1 MALVLVGIVLRKGG
15 VPGTPEA
22 PSHSGATGGHR
33 GRRLPPCRSLPT
45 PVPGTQRWQRPHWYA
60 LIEHIHQLS
69 PLIGAPD
76 SASAGDTPTAR
87 HQRSPRPRGWEHR
100 DPRALEATQGST
112 ASPPCRRV
120 CACACAR
127 VCLAGPLLTKR
138 QAATHSVKTAEA
150 RGPICHPR
158 RARRAGSGDAARTR
172 CQLARAG
179 PLASQTSRGAG
190 P

>member
-1 MALVLVGIVLRKGG
+1 MLRKGG
-15 VPGTPEA
+15 VPGTHEA
-22 PSHSGATGGHR
+22 PSHPGATGGHR
-33 GRRLPPCRSLPT
+33 GGWLPPCRSLPAL
-45 PVPGTQRWQRPHWYA
+45 VLGTQRWQRPHWYA

-69 PLIGAPD
+69 PLTGAPG
-76 SASAGDTPTAR
+76 SASTGDTPPAQ
-87 HQRSPRPRGWEHR
+87 HQRSPRPGAGNTG
-100 DPRALEATQGST
+100 ALAPARLRRATQ
-112 ASPPCRRV
+112 PRM
-120 CACACAR
+120 CACAR

-158 RARRAGSGDAARTR
+158 RAPRAGSGDAARTR

-179 PLASQTSRGAG
+179 PLASQTRRGAG